1 MAFNVVIGFQRVG
14 LVWFGVVWH
23 GEPAGVGICGVG
35 VHGSCVDH
43 GLGDIGRVDIELVTI
58 HHNCGR
64 QQLHLQ
70 CHVTMMD
77 PPESDDSRKPAGG

>member
-23 GEPAGVGICGVG
+23 GEPAGIGICGVG
-35 VHGSCVDH
+35 VYGSCVDH
-43 GLGDIGRVDIELVTI
+43 GLGDIGRVNIELVTI

-64 QQLHLQ
+64 QQLHLH
-70 CHVTMMD
+70 CHATMMD
-77 PPESDDSRKPAGG
+77 PPGSDDSRKPAGG

>member
-1 MAFNVVIGFQRVG
+1 M
-14 LVWFGVVWH
+14 VWSGVA

-35 VHGSCVDH
+35 VYGSCVDH

-64 QQLHLQ
+64 QQLLR
-70 CHVTMMD
+70 CHATMMD
-77 PPESDDSRKPAGG
+77 PPESDDSRKPVGG